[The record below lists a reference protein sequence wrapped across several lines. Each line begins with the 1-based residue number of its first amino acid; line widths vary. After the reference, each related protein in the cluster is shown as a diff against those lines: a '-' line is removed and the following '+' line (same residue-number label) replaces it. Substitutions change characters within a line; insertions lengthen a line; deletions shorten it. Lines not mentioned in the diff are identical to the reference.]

1 MGGVQPRFLG
11 QFALNCLGC
20 RFAALYAASRKGS
33 AVVFVAVRPDQENAG
48 PGVRDDRTHLAAQT
62 KSFDGRE

>member
-1 MGGVQPRFLG
+1 LGGVQPGFLG

-33 AVVFVAVRPDQENAG
+33 AVVLIAVRPDQENA
-48 PGVRDDRTHLAAQT
+48 GVRDDRTHLAAQT